1 MSAKV
6 CTDLPGRKRTVS
18 SRLTGKRCG
27 SEGLGAAALG
37 PGSRTLPVSA
47 TSWGERLGHGWAAL
61 TLCRSMS
68 SAGEAQRGH
77 TAWSPQPQHVP
88 RHYWGGAQP
97 TRADPHLCARLG
109 VTWLKPQEPSPAPLG
124 TGPNTPKTCCVSEQ
138 LQTELGRGSGSRG
151 PRSKASPPLRPLPS
165 TSAGGQGPT
174 QRVFKN
180 QRAWTSGHAGSRP
193 GQQVEDKASAARHH
207 RLLTRPGKP
216 LSLGLRLVALS
227 PCWQVTSMEM
237 LTLVHKA
244 NTGASQRL
252 RSVHGALHTHFSFN
266 AHKHPGGILV
276 PFSIYREGN

>member
-18 SRLTGKRCG
+18 SSLTGKRCG

-77 TAWSPQPQHVP
+77 TAWRPQPQHVP
-88 RHYWGGAQP
+88 RHYRGGAQP

-124 TGPNTPKTCCVSEQ
+124 TGPNAPKTCCVSEQ
-138 LQTELGRGSGSRG
+138 LQTEEGRGSGSRG
-151 PRSKASPPLRPLPS
+151 LRSKASPPLCPCPAPEQVDGTPLS
-165 TSAGGQGPT
+165 ECLRTSAP
-174 QRVFKN
+174 
-180 QRAWTSGHAGSRP
+180 GHP
-193 GQQVEDKASAARHH
+193 G
-207 RLLTRPGKP
+207 
-216 LSLGLRLVALS
+216 
-227 PCWQVTSMEM
+227 
-237 LTLVHKA
+237 TLVHGQGSRWR
-244 NTGASQRL
+244 TRL
-252 RSVHGALHTHFSFN
+252 LLRGTI
-266 AHKHPGGILV
+266 GC
-276 PFSIYREGN
+276 